1 MLVSWWVVSILVVA
15 GLAQLWRGRE
25 APAYA
30 LLGVC
35 GALQLYNVGFFIAYG
50 GIVEHFDNI
59 ATDSM
64 MAPVLYWV
72 FNVLWGVAGGT
83 ASILCFA
90 CLFRISARR

>member
-1 MLVSWWVVSILVVA
+1 MLVSWPGVVPIAVGSD
-15 GLAQLWRGRE
+15 RGAPTRRE
-25 APAYA
+25 FDSAAT
-30 LLGVC
+30 GV
-35 GALQLYNVGFFIAYG
+35 FIAYG
-50 GIVEHFDNI
+50 GIVEHFENI

-90 CLFRISARR
+90 CLLRISARR